1 MLCQLMLSFL
11 SFKFYEMKFR
21 VCLKGPFPPCPGIAQ
36 DFLIIPPRVLSLPNS
51 PSLRPSADPRK
62 KQYSIKVPRSNET
75 KRKRTIVENR
85 TTACIFPHLLFFLK
99 SSASGKESAKEV
111 GRLKRRVRRT
121 PHLTG
126 FSVLR
131 RCLICMQLQT
141 TEQTQTNDG
150 C

>member
-1 MLCQLMLSFL
+1 MLSLL

-62 KQYSIKVPRSNET
+62 KQYSIKVARSYET
-75 KRKRTIVENR
+75 KRKQTIVENR
-85 TTACIFPHLLFFLK
+85 TTACIFPRLLFFLK

-111 GRLKRRVRRT
+111 GRLKRRGSGGLHTSLVSLCSGDASSACSYKQQNR
-121 PHLTG
+121 HKQMMAANAGL
-126 FSVLR
+126 
-131 RCLICMQLQT
+131 
-141 TEQTQTNDG
+141 
-150 C
+150 